1 MRNTTKT
8 MVHCL
13 LAVLLPN
20 AALASDS
27 ALNSG
32 DTAWI
37 LVSTCLV
44 MFMTI
49 PGLALF
55 YAGLVR
61 SQAVLS
67 VIMQCVGVA
76 CVVSVLWLVAGYS
89 LAFSGSIGGI
99 IGGLEKA
106 FFSGVTVDS
115 LSGSIPETSFS
126 TFQMTFAIIAAALMV
141 GAFVERIKVVSLM
154 VICAIWTILVYVPIC
169 HWIWGEGG
177 WLNSLGVMDF
187 AGGMVVHT
195 SAGVSALVIARM
207 LGPRRGFPDAI
218 HPPHNP
224 GMTATGAGMLWIGWF
239 GFNGGSGLL
248 ADGGAGMAM
257 LATHFAAAA
266 AALTW
271 SFIEWIKFRKTSMV
285 GAVTGVIAGLATVTP
300 ASGFIGPVG
309 GLLIGMAAGGVC
321 FYFVDIVKGWWRI
334 DDSLD
339 VFAVHGVG
347 GALGSLLVVLF
358 ALEFFGGG
366 GLSSVP
372 IASQVG
378 VQVIGLLAT
387 IFWSLLAT
395 LIIVKFT
402 SAITGG
408 IRVDEEDELLGL
420 DLSEHGERG
429 YDF

>member
-1 MRNTTKT
+1 MLNATK
-8 MVHCL
+8 MIVYCL
-13 LAVLLPN
+13 LAVILPN
-20 AALASDS
+20 TTLASDAS
-27 ALNSG
+27 LNSG

-44 MFMTI
+44 TFMTI

-67 VIMQCVGVA
+67 VIMQCIGVA

-89 LAFSGSIGGI
+89 MAFSDSFGGI
-99 IGGLEKA
+99 VGGLEKA
-106 FFSGVTVDS
+106 LFIGVTVDS
-115 LSGSIPETSFS
+115 LSGSIPETAFS
-126 TFQMTFAIIAAALMV
+126 AFQMTFAIIAAALMV
-141 GAFVERIKVVSLM
+141 GAFVERIKVISLII
-154 VICAIWTILVYVPIC
+154 ICAFWTLIVYVPIC
-169 HWIWGEGG
+169 HWIWGDGG
-177 WLNSLGVMDF
+177 WLKSLGVMDF

-195 SAGVSALVIARM
+195 SAGISALVIAQV
-207 LGPRRGFPDAI
+207 LGSRRGFPDAI

-224 GMTATGAGMLWIGWF
+224 GMTAAGAGMLWVGWF
-239 GFNGGSGLL
+239 GFNGGSQLV

-271 SFIEWIKFRKTSMV
+271 SCIEWIKFRKTSIV

-309 GLLIGMAAGGVC
+309 GLIIGIAAGGVC
-321 FYFVDIVKGWWRI
+321 FYFVDVVKGWWRI

-339 VFAVHGVG
+339 VFAVHGAG

-358 ALEFFGGG
+358 AHEFFGGG
-366 GLSSVP
+366 GLSMP
-372 IASQVG
+372 MASQAG

-402 SAITGG
+402 SVITGG